1 MRRALSVAGGARRAA
16 LLAAALLAALA
27 LACGGGDE
35 GGEDGAA
42 PEAAPPPD
50 AAELIAAAADR
61 MAGVERFH
69 FVLDHTRGAT
79 EIVRGIEMRRAE
91 GDIDGPD
98 RLRARVEGGLGPI
111 DIDLGIV
118 VLPDESWI
126 ENPLTGR
133 WERIEIAIDA
143 LFDAREGVA
152 ALMRLVR
159 DPAVE
164 GRARVDGVETWRV
177 SATADTD
184 GLAIFPNAAPG
195 REVRAT
201 AWIGAADPLVHRIEV
216 RGPIADGEDR
226 DIVRRL
232 DLGRFGEAVDIVPP
246 R

>member
-1 MRRALSVAGGARRAA
+1 MSRARRAA
-16 LLAAALLAALA
+16 LLAAALLAALV
-27 LACGGGDE
+27 LACGG
-35 GGEDGAA
+35 EDGGGGAA
-42 PEAAPPPD
+42 SATPEAPPPD
-50 AAELIAAAADR
+50 AAELLAAAADR
-61 MAGVERFH
+61 MAGVGRFH

-79 EIVRGIEMRRAE
+79 EIVNGIEMRRAE
-91 GDIDGPD
+91 GDVDGPD

-118 VLPDESWI
+118 VLPGESWI

-133 WERIEIAIDA
+133 WERVEIAIDA

-164 GRARVDGVETWRV
+164 GRARAGGAETWRV
-177 SATADTD
+177 SATADTA

-201 AWIGAADPLVHRIEV
+201 AWIGVGDPLVHRIEV

-232 DLGRFGEAVDIVPP
+232 DLSRFGEAVDIVPP

>member
-1 MRRALSVAGGARRAA
+1 MRRARRAA
-16 LLAAALLAALA
+16 ILAAALLAALA
-27 LACGGGDE
+27 LACGGGD
-35 GGEDGAA
+35 GEDGAA
-42 PEAAPPPD
+42 PEPPPPPD
-50 AAELIAAAADR
+50 AAELLAASADR

-79 EIVRGIEMRRAE
+79 EIVSGIEMRRAE
-91 GDIDGPD
+91 GDVDGPE
-98 RLRARVEGGLGPI
+98 RLRARVEGGFGPI
-111 DIDLGIV
+111 EIEIGIV

-126 ENPLTGR
+126 ENPLSGR
-133 WERIEIAIDA
+133 WERVEIAIGA
-143 LFDAREGVA
+143 LFDARDGLA

-164 GRARVDGVETWRV
+164 GRASVGGVETWRV
-177 SATADTD
+177 SATADTG

-201 AWIGAADPLVHRIEV
+201 AWIGVADPLVHRVEV
-216 RGPIADGEDR
+216 RGPIADGEDP

-232 DLGRFGEAVDIVPP
+232 DLSRFGEAVDIVPP